1 MLIIS
6 SVIINNCKFEKQRFD
21 RLNFFSGDLF
31 ATLDIH
37 IASLPKVS
45 IIRLKTSQGLMVAR
59 QTGIERAK
67 SEYFIVMDSHMEV
80 VTGKG
85 PVAMQ
90 AVVATWKSRI

>member
-1 MLIIS
+1 
-6 SVIINNCKFEKQRFD
+6 
-21 RLNFFSGDLF
+21 
-31 ATLDIH
+31 
-37 IASLPKVS
+37 
-45 IIRLKTSQGLMVAR
+45 MVAR